1 MSCKYPIILAHGIIL
16 KDIKFFKAFGRIEK
30 ILKKQNHM
38 VYTAK
43 TDGYGTIENNALQ
56 LKKLYLRNI
65 KKGKS

>member
-16 KDIKFFKAFGRIEK
+16 KNIKFFKAFGRIEK

-43 TDGYGTIENNALQ
+43 TDGFGTIENNYSTF
-56 LKKLYLRNI
+56 KRWLRC
-65 KKGKS
+65 